1 MKAFSGNFFYDVW
14 RNVLSLFITDAFA
27 EAASGGNGGGST
39 LMSFIPIVLM
49 IVIFYFLLIRPSQKK
64 EKDRKSMIAALQKG
78 DKVLTSGG
86 MYGVI
91 VQIKTEEDIVV
102 LKIGDATKVEFTRA
116 AIQAKV
122 S

>member
-1 MKAFSGNFFYDVW
+1 
-14 RNVLSLFITDAFA
+14 LSLFITDAYA
-27 EAASGGNGGGST
+27 QAASGGNGGGGAT

-64 EKDRKSMIAALQKG
+64 EKDRKAMISALQKG
-78 DKVLTSGG
+78 DKVLTAGG
-86 MYGVI
+86 MYGI
-91 VQIKTEEDIVV
+91 IAQIKTDEDIVV
-102 LKIGDATKVEFTRA
+102 LKIGDGTKVEFTRS

>member
-1 MKAFSGNFFYDVW
+1 
-14 RNVLSLFITDAFA
+14 LSLFITDAYA
-27 EAASGGNGGGST
+27 QAASGGNGSGAT

-64 EKDRKSMIAALQKG
+64 EKDRKAMITALQKG
-78 DKVLTSGG
+78 DKVLTAGG

-91 VQIKTEEDIVV
+91 VQIKTDEDIVV
-102 LKIGDATKVEFTRA
+102 LKIGDGTKVEFTRT

>member
-1 MKAFSGNFFYDVW
+1 
-14 RNVLSLFITDAFA
+14 LSLFITDAYA
-27 EAASGGNGGGST
+27 QAASGGNGGGAT

-64 EKDRKSMIAALQKG
+64 EKDRKAMIAALQKG
-78 DKVLTSGG
+78 DKVLTAGG

-91 VQIKTEEDIVV
+91 AQIKTDEDIVV
-102 LKIGDATKVEFTRA
+102 LKIGDGTKVEFTRS